1 MATIN
6 RNIEQV
12 RKTANQMR
20 ADNVTLEDG
29 QLGYESD
36 TRRGKVGPG
45 AYNSLPYK
53 DDLNIAEAD
62 VDYAADQRDGGATG
76 GDLATQEYVD
86 NEILAVNQGW
96 NDGDSLLFN
105 DYTAKLALKADVADL
120 PLRYKFTGDGGAA
133 TGTIGVNTFPMA
145 VNVTNPGA
153 GDYRFAAA
161 SGTPFTV
168 GKTYVSVIAIDG
180 SASLGYKLSAIS
192 DAQINIQI
200 FDTASGTPTD
210 PGIGYLI
217 TIETEP

>member
-76 GDLATQEYVD
+76 GVVTQEYVD

-105 DYTAKLALKADVADL
+105 DYTAKLATKADAVPTYIATLTQSGTDAPVATVIKNTL
-120 PLRYKFTGDGGAA
+120 GGVVTFGYASPGAYMVTATGLLTTGKTAIFCGDGSMLVVGITMNGFGLNSIDLSIPGPDDNLLA
-133 TGTIGVNTFPMA
+133 GHTI
-145 VNVTNPGA
+145 
-153 GDYRFAAA
+153 
-161 SGTPFTV
+161 
-168 GKTYVSVIAIDG
+168 K
-180 SASLGYKLSAIS
+180 
-192 DAQINIQI
+192 
-200 FDTASGTPTD
+200 
-210 PGIGYLI
+210 
-217 TIETEP
+217 IEVYP

>member
-86 NEILAVNQGW
+86 TQITQVNQGW

-105 DYTAKLALKADVADL
+105 DYTAKLALKADAVLPPRIITGNTAYSAGDVFIVNNNTSAHPEYTGPASPVDGQQFKFFSHTADMVFVGNGNNIQGESIDSPSITIAPDSGCEL
-120 PLRYKFTGDGGAA
+120 IFSATIGDYLIVSSQ
-133 TGTIGVNTFPMA
+133 GTIT
-145 VNVTNPGA
+145 T
-153 GDYRFAAA
+153 
-161 SGTPFTV
+161 
-168 GKTYVSVIAIDG
+168 
-180 SASLGYKLSAIS
+180 
-192 DAQINIQI
+192 
-200 FDTASGTPTD
+200 
-210 PGIGYLI
+210 
-217 TIETEP
+217 